1 MSDER
6 HDLGL
11 QALTP
16 PEVVDL
22 GRMRYRDAL
31 AVQREWLEKMLAER
45 EVPGARRAGV
55 ILLVEHDP
63 PVITMTPRAGVNLLA
78 SREWLGERGIEVEET
93 DRGGD
98 ITYHGPGQLV
108 VYPILDL
115 NLLKL
120 RLHEYMRLLEAAVI
134 ETCGHFGVK
143 AGRDVCATGVW
154 VQGAQAAS
162 NGAASCGEST
172 GAKICAMGV
181 RVRRWVSMHG
191 LALNVTTDLSHFGY
205 IVPCGLTGRPVTS
218 LEKELG
224 ERCPGINEVKKV
236 LVEKLV
242 QRITAPRLQDA
253 GT

>member
-1 MSDER
+1 MI
-6 HDLGL
+6 
-11 QALTP
+11 
-16 PEVVDL
+16 DL

-31 AVQREWLEKMLAER
+31 ILQREWLERILAER
-45 EVPGARRAGV
+45 EALGARRTGV

-63 PVITMTPRAGVNLLA
+63 PVITMTPRAGANLRA
-78 SREWLGERGIEVEET
+78 PREWLSSQGIEVEET

-120 RLHEYMRLLEAAVI
+120 RLHEYMRLLEATVI
-134 ETCGHFGVK
+134 ETCGHFGVT
-143 AGRDVCATGVW
+143 AGRDACATGVW
-154 VQGAQAAS
+154 VPGT
-162 NGAASCGEST
+162 GAASDGGAQCGAST
-172 GAKICAMGV
+172 DAKICAMGV

>member
-1 MSDER
+1 
-6 HDLGL
+6 
-11 QALTP
+11 
-16 PEVVDL
+16 
-22 GRMRYRDAL
+22 MRYRDAFAL
-31 AVQREWLEKMLAER
+31 QREWLEKVLAER
-45 EVPGARRAGV
+45 ETPGPHRAGV

-63 PVITMTPRAGVNLLA
+63 AVITMTPRAGVNLLA
-78 SREWLGERGIEVEET
+78 SREWLAGRGIEVEET

-120 RLHEYMRLLEAAVI
+120 RLHDYMRLLEATVI
-134 ETCGHFGVK
+134 DTCGHFGVK

-154 VQGAQAAS
+154 VPGAGADAGAQCGAS
-162 NGAASCGEST
+162 SD
-172 GAKICAMGV
+172 AKICAMGV

-205 IVPCGLTGRPVTS
+205 IVPCGLAGRLVTS

-224 ERCPGINEVKKV
+224 AGCPGMEDVKGV
-236 LVEKLV
+236 LVASLIRRVIQPLTPREDIGGPAL
-242 QRITAPRLQDA
+242 RAPEASSRATQA
-253 GT
+253 KEESPPP